1 MSEKKEKI
9 TNGQNIEIDDI
20 TVINEGISLSEV
32 EKEEEQQV
40 VAPETE
46 EVSKDEVSSEVPAVE
61 VDLPTPDVKV
71 DSDEVAPAQEEV
83 KVEVPE
89 EPVVPIDLPSPGVD
103 MPDVNASLE
112 MPDDNPIS
120 ALAANME
127 FSPNQDFSNPSMYSE
142 TASNPVDSS
151 FDAYQNQENNNQD
164 YNATSFAST
173 ENYNPT
179 SSNNTLD
186 NTDSGVF
193 KTANDVDAAFER
205 FISDVR
211 KSYQENIA
219 GPTKTLVEFA
229 NRFENWGNQVT
240 AKGLNRG
247 LFDEYDELIALLN
260 SKKSYGET
268 EKTIENAVYND
279 NNTSFN
285 NFGDDQ
291 INNGGMFLN

>member
-89 EPVVPIDLPSPGVD
+89 EPVVPIDLPSPDVD
-103 MPDVNASLE
+103 MPDVNASLDI
-112 MPDDNPIS
+112 PADNPIS
-120 ALAANME
+120 ALAASME
-127 FSPNQDFSNPSMYSE
+127 FSPNQDFSNPSTFSE

-164 YNATSFAST
+164 YNATSFASV
-173 ENYNPT
+173 ENYNPL
-179 SSNNTLD
+179 SSNNNLD

-285 NFGDDQ
+285 SFGDDQ

>member
-89 EPVVPIDLPSPGVD
+89 EPIVPIDLQSPSVD
-103 MPDVNASLE
+103 MPDVNTSLD
-112 MPDDNPIS
+112 MPADNPIS
-120 ALAANME
+120 ALAASME

-151 FDAYQNQENNNQD
+151 FDAYQSQENNN
-164 YNATSFAST
+164 
-173 ENYNPT
+173 
-179 SSNNTLD
+179 LD

-193 KTANDVDAAFER
+193 KTASDVDAAFER

-229 NRFENWGNQVT
+229 NRFEKWGNQVT

-279 NNTSFN
+279 NNPSLN

-291 INNGGMFLN
+291 INNGGMFFN

>member
-103 MPDVNASLE
+103 MPDVNASLD
-112 MPDDNPIS
+112 MPADNPIS
-120 ALAANME
+120 ALAAGME

-142 TASNPVDSS
+142 TASNPVGSS

-173 ENYNPT
+173 ENYN
-179 SSNNTLD
+179 SLGSNNNLD

-193 KTANDVDAAFER
+193 KTASDVDAAFER

-219 GPTKTLVEFA
+219 GPAKTLVEFA
-229 NRFENWGNQVT
+229 NRFKNWGNQVT

-279 NNTSFN
+279 NNPSLN

-291 INNGGMFLN
+291 INNGGMFFN

>member
-89 EPVVPIDLPSPGVD
+89 EPIVPIDLQSPSVD
-103 MPDVNASLE
+103 MPDVNTSLD
-112 MPDDNPIS
+112 MPADNPIS
-120 ALAANME
+120 ALAASME

-151 FDAYQNQENNNQD
+151 FDVYQNQENNN
-164 YNATSFAST
+164 
-173 ENYNPT
+173 
-179 SSNNTLD
+179 LD

-193 KTANDVDAAFER
+193 KTASDVDAAFER

-279 NNTSFN
+279 NNPSLN

-291 INNGGMFLN
+291 INNGGMFFN

>member
-32 EKEEEQQV
+32 EKEEEKQV
-40 VAPETE
+40 AVPETE
-46 EVSKDEVSSEVPAVE
+46 EASKDEVPAVE

-71 DSDEVAPAQEEV
+71 DSDEVAPVQEEV

-89 EPVVPIDLPSPGVD
+89 EPVAPIDLPGPSVE
-103 MPDVNASLE
+103 MPDVNASLDI
-112 MPDDNPIS
+112 PADNPIS
-120 ALAANME
+120 ALAANMG
-127 FSPNQDFSNPSMYSE
+127 FSPNQDFGNPSMYSE
-142 TASNPVDSS
+142 LSSNPVDSS
-151 FDAYQNQENNNQD
+151 FDAHQNQENNDQD
-164 YNATSFAST
+164 YNATSFVNT
-173 ENYNPT
+173 GNYNSLD
-179 SSNNTLD
+179 SSSTLD

-193 KTANDVDAAFER
+193 KTASDVDAAFER

-219 GPTKTLVEFA
+219 GPTKTLVEFT

-260 SKKSYGET
+260 SKKSYGEN
-268 EKTIENAVYND
+268 EKTAENPVYND
-279 NNTSFN
+279 NNHSFN

-291 INNGGMFLN
+291 INNGGMFFN

>member
-103 MPDVNASLE
+103 MPA
-112 MPDDNPIS
+112 DNPIS
-120 ALAANME
+120 ALAAGME

-142 TASNPVDSS
+142 TAHNPVGSS
-151 FDAYQNQENNNQD
+151 FDAYQSQENNN
-164 YNATSFAST
+164 
-173 ENYNPT
+173 
-179 SSNNTLD
+179 LD

-193 KTANDVDAAFER
+193 KTASDVDAAFER

-229 NRFENWGNQVT
+229 NRFEKWGNQVT

-279 NNTSFN
+279 NNPSLN

-291 INNGGMFLN
+291 INNGGMFFN

>member
-61 VDLPTPDVKV
+61 VDLPTPDVKIG
-71 DSDEVAPAQEEV
+71 DNDEVAPAQEEV

-89 EPVVPIDLPSPGVD
+89 EPVVPIDLSSPSVD
-103 MPDVNASLE
+103 IPDVNTSLD
-112 MPDDNPIS
+112 MPADNPIS
-120 ALAANME
+120 ALAASME
-127 FSPNQDFSNPSMYSE
+127 FSP
-142 TASNPVDSS
+142 
-151 FDAYQNQENNNQD
+151 NQENNNQD
-164 YNATSFAST
+164 YNATSFASA
-173 ENYNPT
+173 ENYNPLI
-179 SSNNTLD
+179 SNNTLD

-219 GPTKTLVEFA
+219 GPTKTLVEFT

-268 EKTIENAVYND
+268 EKTTEDPVYND
-279 NNTSFN
+279 NNPSFN
-285 NFGDDQ
+285 SFGDDQ
-291 INNGGMFLN
+291 INNGGMFFN

>member
-89 EPVVPIDLPSPGVD
+89 EPIVPIDLQSPSVD
-103 MPDVNASLE
+103 MPDVNTSLD
-112 MPDDNPIS
+112 MPADNPIS
-120 ALAANME
+120 ALAASME
-127 FSPNQDFSNPSMYSE
+127 FSPNQDFSNPIFSE

-151 FDAYQNQENNNQD
+151 FDVYQNQENNN
-164 YNATSFAST
+164 
-173 ENYNPT
+173 
-179 SSNNTLD
+179 LD

-193 KTANDVDAAFER
+193 KTASDVDAAFER

-229 NRFENWGNQVT
+229 NRFEKWGNQVT

-279 NNTSFN
+279 NNPSLN

-291 INNGGMFLN
+291 INNGGMFFN

>member
-103 MPDVNASLE
+103 MPDVNASLD
-112 MPDDNPIS
+112 MPADNPIS
-120 ALAANME
+120 ALAASME

-142 TASNPVDSS
+142 TASNPVGSS
-151 FDAYQNQENNNQD
+151 FDAYQNQENNN
-164 YNATSFAST
+164 
-173 ENYNPT
+173 
-179 SSNNTLD
+179 LD

-193 KTANDVDAAFER
+193 KTASDVDAAFER

-229 NRFENWGNQVT
+229 NRFEKWGNQVT

-268 EKTIENAVYND
+268 EKTIEKAVYNP
-279 NNTSFN
+279 SLN

-291 INNGGMFLN
+291 INNGGMFFN

>member
-71 DSDEVAPAQEEV
+71 DNNEVAPVQEEV

-89 EPVVPIDLPSPGVD
+89 EPVVPIDLSSPSVD
-103 MPDVNASLE
+103 IPDVNTSLD
-112 MPDDNPIS
+112 MPADNPIS
-120 ALAANME
+120 ALAASME
-127 FSPNQDFSNPSMYSE
+127 FSP
-142 TASNPVDSS
+142 
-151 FDAYQNQENNNQD
+151 NQENNNQD
-164 YNATSFAST
+164 YNATSFASA
-173 ENYNPT
+173 ENYNPLI
-179 SSNNTLD
+179 SNNTLD

-219 GPTKTLVEFA
+219 GPTKTLVEFT

-268 EKTIENAVYND
+268 EKTTEDAVYND
-279 NNTSFN
+279 NNPSFN
-285 NFGDDQ
+285 SFGDDQ
-291 INNGGMFLN
+291 INNGGMFFN

>member
-103 MPDVNASLE
+103 MPDVNASLDI
-112 MPDDNPIS
+112 PADNPIS
-120 ALAANME
+120 ALAASME

-142 TASNPVDSS
+142 TASNSVDSS
-151 FDAYQNQENNNQD
+151 FDAYQNQENNDQN
-164 YNATSFAST
+164 YNATSFASA
-173 ENYNPT
+173 ENYNPL

-285 NFGDDQ
+285 SFGDDQ
-291 INNGGMFLN
+291 INNGGMFFN

>member
-40 VAPETE
+40 VAPEAE

-103 MPDVNASLE
+103 MPDVNASLDI
-112 MPDDNPIS
+112 PADNPIS
-120 ALAANME
+120 ALAASME

-142 TASNPVDSS
+142 TASNSVDSS
-151 FDAYQNQENNNQD
+151 FDAYQNQENNDQN
-164 YNATSFAST
+164 YNATSFASA
-173 ENYNPT
+173 ENYNPL

-285 NFGDDQ
+285 SFGDDQ
-291 INNGGMFLN
+291 INNGGMFFN

>member
-103 MPDVNASLE
+103 MPDVNASLD
-112 MPDDNPIS
+112 MPADNPIS
-120 ALAANME
+120 ALAAGME

-142 TASNPVDSS
+142 TAYNPVGSS
-151 FDAYQNQENNNQD
+151 FDAYQSQENNN
-164 YNATSFAST
+164 
-173 ENYNPT
+173 
-179 SSNNTLD
+179 LD

-229 NRFENWGNQVT
+229 NRFENWGNQGT

-279 NNTSFN
+279 NNPSLN

-291 INNGGMFLN
+291 INNGGMFFN

>member
-71 DSDEVAPAQEEV
+71 DDNEVAPAQEEV

-89 EPVVPIDLPSPGVD
+89 EPIVPIDLPSPSVD

-120 ALAANME
+120 ALAASME

-151 FDAYQNQENNNQD
+151 FDAYQNQENNDQD

-173 ENYNPT
+173 ENYN
-179 SSNNTLD
+179 SLGSNNNLD

-193 KTANDVDAAFER
+193 KTASDVDAAFER

>member
-61 VDLPTPDVKV
+61 VDLPTPDVKA

-89 EPVVPIDLPSPGVD
+89 EPIVPIDLPSPGVD
-103 MPDVNASLE
+103 MPDVNASLDT
-112 MPDDNPIS
+112 PADNPIS
-120 ALAANME
+120 ALAASME

-151 FDAYQNQENNNQD
+151 FDAYQNQENNNQN
-164 YNATSFAST
+164 YNATAFASAG
-173 ENYNPT
+173 NYNPL

-193 KTANDVDAAFER
+193 KTASDVDASFER